1 MTPTDR
7 HFHAGP
13 GSHHHDDPLYADNPH
28 NEDVVHEHSDVNVRA
43 LLLFCVGLAV
53 VVVVVHLSMYG
64 LMMVFEGQAQA
75 NQPVLSPLA
84 QPTGQ
89 LPPEPRLLT
98 DEPGNLQRF
107 RAEEAEALQG
117 IEDAK
122 RRLLQQGLPVRA
134 DAPTEPWMG
143 TRASAYGEASGGR
156 SIPVKP
162 AVPGTGGTVAPGAT
176 TAPGTTTPGTTTPGA
191 AAPGT
196 PAKAAARPG
205 GGGH

>member
-1 MTPTDR
+1 MTPTER
-7 HFHAGP
+7 HPHAGA
-13 GSHHHDDPLYADNPH
+13 GSHHHDDPLYADTPH

-43 LLLFCVGLAV
+43 LLLFCVGLV
-53 VVVVVHLSMYG
+53 VVVAAAQLAMYG
-64 LMMVFEGQAQA
+64 LMIVFERQALA

-162 AVPGTGGTVAPGAT
+162 ASPDTGGTVAPGT
-176 TAPGTTTPGTTTPGA
+176 TAPGA
-191 AAPGT
+191 AAPGAPAPT
-196 PAKAAARPG
+196 PAAAKPG